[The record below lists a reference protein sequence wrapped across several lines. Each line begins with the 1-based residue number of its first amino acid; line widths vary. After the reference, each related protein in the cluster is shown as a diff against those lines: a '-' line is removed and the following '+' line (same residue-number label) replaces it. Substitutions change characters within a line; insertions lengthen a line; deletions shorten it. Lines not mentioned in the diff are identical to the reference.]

1 MSLCWRSL
9 RRSRL
14 IFFDLEVDELPPVAR
29 EGTSVRCDH
38 VCRSDVS
45 AIGFDRHH
53 SCRQPLAA
61 MGGVVT
67 QNDEVIDLNVSFG

>member
-1 MSLCWRSL
+1 MGLYWRSL
-9 RRSRL
+9 RKSRL
-14 IFFDLEVDELPPVAR
+14 VFFDLEVDELPPVAR
-29 EGTSVRCDH
+29 EGASVRRYH
-38 VCRSDVS
+38 VCRPDVS
-45 AIGFDRHH
+45 TIGFDRHH